1 MAPNANTSARGSASR
16 PRTCSGAL
24 YPMVPMT
31 APAVEQLGDDVRGP
45 VVRADVMDR
54 DDVGMIQGSGG
65 ARLLLE
71 AEHVA
76 GVVVARRQHLE
87 RDVPIELQVV
97 GHEDA
102 AHSAATQLALDPVP
116 IAEQL
121 HRCSRRQ
128 AAPAEGVRQ
137 WARPK
142 SEGADQVSFRAPRP
156 PLSAADTA
164 PPDVREE

>member
-1 MAPNANTSARGSASR
+1 MDHPLGVSGRESVRELAGVVERDLGGKRSAAER
-16 PRTCSGAL
+16 
-24 YPMVPMT
+24 VPQG
-31 APAVEQLGDDVRGP
+31 PAVEQLGDDVRGP

-97 GHEDA
+97 RHEDA

-142 SEGADQVSFRAPRP
+142 PEGADQVSFRALRGSP
-156 PLSAADTA
+156 
-164 PPDVREE
+164 